1 MLPALRARAPPPK
14 RLLLPAHAV
23 AAMVRGRQR
32 FCCGHDHE
40 ANDGAGLCPV
50 RGERLRARRQA
61 LRAVHGPGRRVLL
74 AARHLLLRD
83 ARPADEHN
91 VRRVQPH
98 LYRVHRRAA
107 RHADQSRPD
116 PTPLCGRDA
125 RPRPARSAR
134 DGHTDRLRVVARELH
149 RRLGRGALD
158 ALHVQAG
165 RRDDWAAECGAAGD
179 ERRGVQR
186 ARRVSDQAA
195 GCGVELPDGAG
206 RVAVRGLVQL
216 CRPGPGPRGA
226 RLVLEGVGRQVR
238 RARERARSVRL

>member
-1 MLPALRARAPPPK
+1 MKLTTELDFVLCEVSACVPGDKHCEPCMDPDDACSSRLDTYSSETLALPMNITY
-14 RLLLPAHAV
+14 AV
-23 AAMVRGRQR
+23 YNPIFIGYTV
-32 FCCGHDHE
+32 
-40 ANDGAGLCPV
+40 
-50 RGERLRARRQA
+50 ERL
-61 LRAVHGPGRRVLL
+61 VM
-74 AARHLLLRD
+74 
-83 ARPADEHN
+83 
-91 VRRVQPH
+91 
-98 LYRVHRRAA
+98 
-107 RHADQSRPD
+107 

-195 GCGVELPDGAG
+195 GRGVELPDGAG

-238 RARERARSVRL
+238 RARERARPVRL